1 MLFSF
6 ARDVLILKLSEIL
19 RNYRSE
25 HGLTLQAFADRANL
39 TKQYLSMLENN
50 KNSKNGKPIIPSIET
65 LRKLAN
71 AMYMSADSLI
81 AMIDDEQSVTI
92 SSQDAGYYTDPEVA
106 AYADRL
112 KNNPDMRLLFDAA
125 EDMTKEDIDF
135 VVDMIERLK
144 AREGKE

>member
-1 MLFSF
+1 METIYDRIRRLRKQLNLSQDEL
-6 ARDVLILKLSEIL
+6 ARKLGYTS
-19 RNYRSE
+19 RSTINKIE
-25 HGLTLQAFADRANL
+25 AGKIDISRAKIQAFADAL
-39 TKQYLSMLENN
+39 GVTPAYLM
-50 KNSKNGKPIIPSIET
+50 GW
-65 LRKLAN
+65 
-71 AMYMSADSLI
+71 
-81 AMIDDEQSVTI
+81 DE
-92 SSQDAGYYTDPEVA
+92 DAGYYTDPEVA